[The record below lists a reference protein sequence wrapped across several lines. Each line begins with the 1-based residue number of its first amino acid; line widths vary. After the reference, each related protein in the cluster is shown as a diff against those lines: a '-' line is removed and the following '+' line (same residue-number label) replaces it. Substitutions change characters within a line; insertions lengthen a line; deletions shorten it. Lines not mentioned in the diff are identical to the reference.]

1 MYFRIIVKNAGFF
14 MFRTSKINTQ
24 QALGQALN
32 MLEAGFIAANEAG
45 QEFTAEVLQVEGAP
59 AGKILNQ
66 PELAKL
72 LAEDDSVGGAPAD
85 FDPVAATGTAA
96 IAAALAGGT
105 SPDILAFN
113 PVGGTD

>member
-24 QALGQALN
+24 QALGQALS

-72 LAEDDSVGGAPAD
+72 LAEDDSVGQNVGG
-85 FDPVAATGTAA
+85 FDPIAATGTAA
-96 IAAALAGGT
+96 IAAAIAGGA
-105 SPDILAFN
+105 SPDVHPGL
-113 PVGGTD
+113 TY

>member
-32 MLEAGFIAANEAG
+32 MLEAGFTAANAAG

-66 PELAKL
+66 SELDKL
-72 LAEDDSVGGAPAD
+72 MAEDDSVGENVGG
-85 FDPVAATGTAA
+85 FDPIAATGTAA

-105 SPDILAFN
+105 SPDVHPGL
-113 PVGGTD
+113 TD

>member
-1 MYFRIIVKNAGFF
+1 MYFRIIVKNGGFF

-24 QALGQALN
+24 QALGQALS

-45 QEFTAEVLQVEGAP
+45 QEFTAEVLQAYAEGSWP

-72 LAEDDSVGGAPAD
+72 LAEDDSVGQNVGG
-85 FDPVAATGTAA
+85 FDPIAATGTAA
-96 IAAALAGGT
+96 IAAAIAGGA
-105 SPDILAFN
+105 SPDVHPGL
-113 PVGGTD
+113 TD